1 MLARVLICYAL
12 PILAA
17 ALPLLF
23 RRNYGVRV
31 LSAFILGG
39 VGFLHFG
46 FLMTSHRLVMEDVV
60 QGSTSVQAGVL
71 PSDDALLAIDSIQK
85 MSQQEMWSFAFL
97 LGVFLLLV
105 LLPFRKEND
114 EPAEPTR

>member
-1 MLARVLICYAL
+1 MLARVLICYVL
-12 PILAA
+12 PLLAA
-17 ALPLLF
+17 ALPLVF

-60 QGSTSVQAGVL
+60 QGSTAAQTGVL
-71 PSDDALLAIDSIQK
+71 PSDVLLAIDSIQK
-85 MSQQEMWSFAFL
+85 MSQQEMWSFALL
-97 LGVFLLLV
+97 LGVLLLLV

-114 EPAEPTR
+114 EPTEPTR